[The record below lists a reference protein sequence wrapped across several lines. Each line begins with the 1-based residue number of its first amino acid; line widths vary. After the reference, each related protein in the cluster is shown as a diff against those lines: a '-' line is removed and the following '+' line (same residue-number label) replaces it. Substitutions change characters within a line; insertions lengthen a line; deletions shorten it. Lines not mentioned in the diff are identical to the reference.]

1 MRKHTVTEASPLLEC
16 MVKVFS
22 DTKKSRLKEQLQEG
36 CVFVNGQS
44 ITQFNHLLQLGDQLV
59 IDANQKFSLRVEPKF
74 DVKIIFEDEAILVAE
89 KPSGLLTI
97 ATEKVQTRTAFFA
110 VNDYLNRQETKKL
123 PFNRRA
129 GGDRIRKKQVFIVHR
144 LDKDASGILLFAK
157 SWEAKL
163 FLQDNWDKFQKQYSA
178 VVEGKPKEPF
188 GKVESYLKENKILRV
203 FSDYPGR
210 DSKHSITHYKTVRS
224 SAHYSL
230 MEVKLET
237 GRKHQIRVHMSDLG
251 CPIIGDSDYGAKTD
265 PIKRLAL
272 HAAKLQFVHPVSK
285 RPIQFES
292 PVPPAF
298 HEVLKKDK

>member
-1 MRKHTVTEASPLLEC
+1 
-16 MVKVFS
+16 MVKAFS

-44 ITQFNHLLQLGDQLV
+44 ITQFNHVLQPGDQLV

-74 DVKIIFEDEAILVAE
+74 DVKILFEDEAILVAE

-163 FLQDNWDKFQKQYSA
+163 FLQDNWDKFQKQYCA

-272 HAAKLQFVHPVSK
+272 HAAKLQFIHPVYK

-298 HEVLKKDK
+298 QEVLKKDK

>member
-1 MRKHTVTEASPLLEC
+1 MRQYTVTESIPLLDC
-16 MVKVFS
+16 LVKAFA
-22 DTKKSRLKEQLQEG
+22 DTKKTRLKEQLQDG

-44 ITQFNHLLQLGDQLV
+44 VTQFNFLLKPGDKLV

-74 DVKIIFEDEAILVAE
+74 DVRVIYEDEAVIVAE

-97 ATEKVQTRTAFFA
+97 ATEKVKTRTAFFA
-110 VNDYLNRQETKKL
+110 INDYVNQQETKRL
-123 PFNRRA
+123 PYNRRA

-144 LDKDASGILLFAK
+144 LDKDASGVLLFAK
-157 SWEAKL
+157 SWDAKC
-163 FLQDNWDKFQKQYSA
+163 FLQDNWDKFQKQYFA

-188 GKVESYLKENKILRV
+188 GRIESYLKENKILRV
-203 FSDYPGR
+203 FSDHPGR
-210 DSKHSITHYKTVRS
+210 DSKYSVTHYKTVRS

-251 CPIIGDSDYGAKTD
+251 CPITGDRDYGAKTD

-272 HAAKLQFVHPVSK
+272 HAAKLQFIHPVSK
-285 RPIQFES
+285 KPVSFES
-292 PVPPAF
+292 AVPLAF
-298 HEVLKKDK
+298 QELLKRDK